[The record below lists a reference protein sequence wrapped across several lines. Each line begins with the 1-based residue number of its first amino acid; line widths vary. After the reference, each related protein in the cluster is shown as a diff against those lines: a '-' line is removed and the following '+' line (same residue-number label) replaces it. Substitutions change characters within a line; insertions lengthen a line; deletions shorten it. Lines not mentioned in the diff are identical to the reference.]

1 MNKVALRLTSPIPSK
16 NRYNVALGGTGN
28 VYFPEYQFTG
38 SGREEQDKLII
49 VDTNKQQILFAL
61 DASPTQSRRSPASD
75 SLGGNQR
82 HKTRNVAIPSG
93 DVSTLKT
100 IEVAKIL
107 KLLLK
112 EDPRV
117 NTSYTMV
124 GDDKYRGKTVGEFLG
139 EKPVSYTQQAV
150 SGGASPSL
158 VAYHGTSS
166 KYLENILKIGLR
178 PGNTP
183 VWYNNLVRGFS
194 EKNIYLTMSTQNAEN
209 YATRGAEQDQYFDKK
224 KYKAVVL
231 KIEIPDTAKMS
242 VDEDFWKGI
251 TIPIKSGYRIKFN
264 PRQIPVSGAF
274 VSYSQDNEIIEG
286 DLRDF
291 WMDEFIQGH
300 NGLRFPNGEMSAR
313 ELYSILPSALE
324 AGTNPAVIIALKD
337 HADKIIQNHIKKSLS
352 SSAQTFV
359 YRGAI
364 PPKFIKVLKTYPIM
378 RLPDDEDLTAENY
391 AEVLEKVRAKT
402 KYFDDKNQPKKP
414 DALVP
419 LEFEEEKLREFLN
432 AWLKDRGTPYR
443 ADSISKNNEPVAFE
457 FRIEEAYLPDEMK
470 ESPIGALQNMLDKQY
485 GRGNILVIGE
495 KTNPSYHRTPVWVL
509 KVKTLKHFSLMKR
522 MASRIAA
529 AFTRKRS

>member
-1 MNKVALRLTSPIPSK
+1 MDKVALRLTSPVPSK
-16 NRYNVALGGTGN
+16 NRYNVALGRTGN
-28 VYFPEYQFTG
+28 VYFPEMQYVG
-38 SGREEQDKLII
+38 AGREENNKLII

-61 DASPTQSRRSPASD
+61 EDSPLMSRRPPASW
-75 SLGGNQR
+75 SLERNVR
-82 HKTRNVAIPSG
+82 HQNRNVAIPSG

-124 GDDKYRGKTVGEFLG
+124 GDDRYRGKTVGEFLG

-158 VAYHGTSS
+158 IAYHGTSS
-166 KYLENILKIGLR
+166 KYLDNILKIGLR

-183 VWYNNLVRGFS
+183 VWYNDLVRGFS
-194 EKNIYLTMSTQNAEN
+194 EKNIYLTMSPTNAEN

-251 TIPIKSGYRIKFN
+251 TIPIKSGYRIKLN
-264 PRQIPVSGAF
+264 PRQIPGAF
-274 VSYSQDNEIIEG
+274 VLYSQENEAIEG

-291 WMDEFIQGH
+291 WMNEFIQGQ
-300 NGLRFPNGEMSAR
+300 NGLMFPNGEMSAR
-313 ELYSILPSALE
+313 DLYEIIFLALE
-324 AGTNPAVIIALKD
+324 AGTNPAVIRALKD
-337 HADKIIQNHIKKSLS
+337 HADKIIQNNIKKSLS

-378 RLPDDEDLTAENY
+378 RLPNDEDLTTENY
-391 AEVLEKVRAKT
+391 AEVLEKVRDKT

-419 LEFEEEKLREFLN
+419 LEFEEKKLHEFLN
-432 AWLKDRGTPYR
+432 AWLKDRGSPYQ
-443 ADSISKNNEPVAFE
+443 ADRISSPNEPVAFGFSIKE
-457 FRIEEAYLPDEMK
+457 SNLPDEMK
-470 ESPIGALQNMLDKQY
+470 ENPIGALQNMFDKQY

-495 KTNPSYHRTPVWVL
+495 KTNPSYYNTPVWAL

-529 AFTRKRS
+529 AFIRKQS

>member
-1 MNKVALRLTSPIPSK
+1 MDKVALRLTSPVPSQ
-16 NRYNVALGGTGN
+16 NRYNVALGGKGN
-28 VYFPEYQFTG
+28 VYFPENQFTG
-38 SGREEQDKLII
+38 WGREEQDKLII
-49 VDTNKQQILFAL
+49 VDTNKQQILFEL
-61 DASPTQSRRSPASD
+61 DASPSFSGRRSPASY
-75 SLGGNQR
+75 SLGGNER

-93 DVSTLKT
+93 DVSNLKT

-124 GDDKYRGKTVGEFLG
+124 GDDRYRGKTVGEFLG

-158 VAYHGTSS
+158 IAYHGTSS
-166 KYLENILKIGLR
+166 KYLGNILKIGLR
-178 PGNTP
+178 PGSTP
-183 VWYNNLVRGFS
+183 VWYSDLVRGFS
-194 EKNIYLTMSTQNAEN
+194 EKNIYLTMSPLNAEN

-224 KYKAVVL
+224 KYQAVVL
-231 KIEIPDTAKMS
+231 KIEVPDTAKMS

-251 TIPIKSGYRIKFN
+251 TIPIKSGYRIKLN
-264 PRQIPVSGAF
+264 PRQIPGAF
-274 VSYSQDNEIIEG
+274 VSYSQDNDIIEG

-291 WMDEFIQGH
+291 WMDEFIQGY
-300 NGLRFPNGEMSAR
+300 NGLMFPNGEMSASD
-313 ELYSILPSALE
+313 LYKIFPSALE
-324 AGTNPAVIIALKD
+324 AGTNPAVIRALKD
-337 HADKIIQNHIKKSLS
+337 HADKIIQNDIKKSLS

-359 YRGAI
+359 YRGTI
-364 PPKFIKVLKTYPIM
+364 LPKFIKVLKTYPIM
-378 RLPDDEDLTAENY
+378 RLPDDEDLTTENR

-419 LEFEEEKLREFLN
+419 LEFEDEKLREFLN

-443 ADSISKNNEPVAFE
+443 ADRISKNNEPVAFE
-457 FRIEEAYLPDEMK
+457 FRIEEVYLPDEMK

-509 KVKTLKHFSLMKR
+509 KVKILKHFSLMKR

-529 AFTRKRS
+529 AFTRKQS